1 MKTGDSL
8 PFAPLPPGSASR
20 SIEVFTTG
28 VYGPAD
34 FYVQFTCNKELGKTL
49 LQEMK

>member
-1 MKTGDSL
+1 MKTIDGL
-8 PFAPLPPGSASR
+8 PFAPLPAGSNNQA
-20 SIEVFTTG
+20 IEVFTTG

-34 FYVQFTCNKELGKTL
+34 FYVQFTSNKQLGRKL